1 MNFLILAAGTR
12 NKVVQ
17 YFVKTFSG
25 VGKVIATDANTLAP
39 AIYDAD
45 KYYIVPPIT
54 EPGYIDKILEICQ
67 KEQISGILSL
77 IDPELSLL
85 AANEEKFKEIGV
97 TIIGSSYDLCA
108 FTVIS
113 TPG

>member
-25 VGKVIATDANTLAP
+25 IGKVIATDANTLGP

-54 EPGYIDKILEICQ
+54 
-67 KEQISGILSL
+67 
-77 IDPELSLL
+77 
-85 AANEEKFKEIGV
+85 
-97 TIIGSSYDLCA
+97 DL
-108 FTVIS
+108 
-113 TPG
+113 